1 MYTIVWDIKATKALK
16 HIFDFYKSKS
26 VKAAHKVKDDI
37 LKTVSGLSNPPKYS
51 YDPDLG
57 APYHRVVSRRRYRI
71 IYFQDS
77 DLKRIEIL
85 YIFDAVQSSA
95 KLREEIER

>member
-1 MYTIVWDIKATKALK
+1 MYTILWDIKATKALK
-16 HIFDFYKSKS
+16 KIFDFYKPKS
-26 VKAAHKVKDDI
+26 IKAAHKVKDDI
-37 LKTVSGLSNPPKYS
+37 LATVSGLKNPPKYS

-77 DLKRIEIL
+77 DLMQIEIL
-85 YIFDAVQSSA
+85 YIFDAIQSPD
-95 KLREEIER
+95 KLKQAMEK